1 MCACSKVVQE
11 SARGSLLSGR
21 AFADFPLGIKAETPP
36 ITPVRPFDNDA
47 SWALHGFARG
57 CGLAAK
63 AGEPMA
69 RNFGMPQQ
77 IRREYRGSLWPL
89 LLIVF
94 VLAGAID
101 IAAHL
106 QHW

>member
-1 MCACSKVVQE
+1 M
-11 SARGSLLSGR
+11 RTGS
-21 AFADFPLGIKAETPP
+21 
-36 ITPVRPFDNDA
+36 
-47 SWALHGFARG
+47 
-57 CGLAAK
+57 K
-63 AGEPMA
+63 AGNNGSKFW
-69 RNFGMPQQ
+69 RYLNRSG
-77 IRREYRGSLWPL
+77 REYRGSLWPL

>member
-1 MCACSKVVQE
+1 
-11 SARGSLLSGR
+11 
-21 AFADFPLGIKAETPP
+21 LGIKAGTLP

-57 CGLAAK
+57 CGLAARRGNNGSK
-63 AGEPMA
+63 FWNASTDQA
-69 RNFGMPQQ
+69 RD
-77 IRREYRGSLWPL
+77 RGSLWPL